1 MGQIVCQW
9 QRKFLILNEDK
20 DSPIFFSHIPPFTL
34 RIYDN
39 QTHKPTFN
47 EKLYQYTF
55 CNCINGLPVL
65 TSVASPLGQQ
75 KVAQETPGYHQ
86 PFLLKMLQQCPKQR
100 EK

>member
-9 QRKFLILNEDK
+9 QSKFLILNEDK

-34 RIYDN
+34 RIYAN
-39 QTHKPTFN
+39 QSHKLTFK

-55 CNCINGLPVL
+55 CINALPVL
-65 TSVASPLGQQ
+65 TIVASPLGQQ

-86 PFLLKMLQQCPKQR
+86 PFLLKMLQQYPEQR